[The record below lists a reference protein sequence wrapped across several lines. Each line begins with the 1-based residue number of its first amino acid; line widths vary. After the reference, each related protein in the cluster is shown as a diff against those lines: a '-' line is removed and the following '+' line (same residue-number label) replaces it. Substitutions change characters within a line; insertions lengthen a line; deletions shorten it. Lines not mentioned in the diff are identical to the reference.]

1 MTLPL
6 ALSGILLALNVAS
19 GAPAYART
27 LATIDGETVTE
38 ESLMRAADTL
48 GQRSQMMLGDP
59 ALRRQY
65 LDHVIDSRLMAKA
78 AETSGITNSPQY
90 KDLLAEA
97 QTQILAKLYA
107 ETYID
112 KHLTDA
118 ELQSFFATA
127 PGRYSN
133 QEIHVAH
140 IVVKDEGK
148 AKSLLIQLKNGA
160 DFATLAK
167 EQSQGPSA
175 PHGGDLGFIGRGR
188 MVKEFEDAMFNT
200 PKGTVY
206 PQPIK
211 TPFGFHLVKVIETKG
226 DANVAYADVADKV
239 RLNYTE
245 ELRERMVKELR
256 GKAQVKVDEEAVRT
270 FAPPPKS

>member
-1 MTLPL
+1 MRLRS
-6 ALSGILLALNVAS
+6 ALSGILLALNVVF
-19 GAPAYART
+19 GTTVLART

-38 ESLMRAADTL
+38 EALMRTVDAR
-48 GQRSQMMLGDP
+48 GQRSQLMLNNP
-59 ALRRQY
+59 TLRRQY
-65 LDHVIDSRLMAKA
+65 LDHLIDSRLMAKA
-78 AETSGITNSPQY
+78 AETGGITSSPQY
-90 KDLLAEA
+90 KELLAEA
-97 QTQILAKLYA
+97 QMQILAKLYA
-107 ETYID
+107 DNYID

-118 ELQSFFATA
+118 ELQSFFAKA
-127 PGRYSN
+127 SSRYSN

-211 TPFGFHLVKVIETKG
+211 TPFGYHLVKVIDTKG
-226 DANVAYADVADKV
+226 DATVTYADVAAKV

-245 ELRERMVKELR
+245 ELREQMVKELR
-256 GKAQVKVDEEAVRT
+256 AKAQVKVDEEAVRT
-270 FAPPPKS
+270 FSPPKS